1 MSKPEPTNDD
11 QREQL
16 EAEIA
21 ELDQLLEN
29 LREIENALENAIIL
43 RAPSSGSI
51 GRAE

>member
-21 ELDQLLEN
+21 QLDQLLEN

-43 RAPSSGSI
+43 GAPSSGSI